1 MPGDIFEPSMKVTS
15 SLRIGFARLKKEEI
29 SKGLKI
35 IGEEISKN
43 IIPWYRKLWYNL
55 KVKYKTKEIDLLL
68 RSKKKD

>member
-35 IGEEISKN
+35 MGEEISKN
-43 IIPWYRKLWYNL
+43 IIP
-55 KVKYKTKEIDLLL
+55 
-68 RSKKKD
+68 